1 MRWRLKLEF
10 ANGGYRSINGLFTGN
25 NCYYLYSMRYLILSF
40 CIFLSACSQQRM
52 IETSLYFG
60 QSKPGG
66 GMVSAKEWTAFK
78 ENYISKVFKEGST
91 VVSVDGNWMDTDTKK
106 LITEPTYVVLYYYK
120 KSATVSRQ
128 IDSLR
133 YWYKTLYQQQSVLR
147 VDKKVNA
154 EF

>member
-1 MRWRLKLEF
+1 
-10 ANGGYRSINGLFTGN
+10 
-25 NCYYLYSMRYLILSF
+25 
-40 CIFLSACSQQRM
+40 
-52 IETSLYFG
+52 
-60 QSKPGG
+60 
-66 GMVSAKEWTAFK
+66 MVSAKEWTAFK
-78 ENYISKVFKEGST
+78 EQYISKVFKEGST

-120 KSATVSRQ
+120 KSASVSKQ